1 MKSAFLFTCLA
12 LGALAATAT
21 PPVAAPAS
29 DNFAVVSPTLSSD
42 TRITNVVAV
51 KWNKQLTTSSFNALR
66 DALITA
72 AMLTDDEKSKLT
84 VELPEEKVMFFLIH
98 EGGSSITGKLQATLS
113 EDHTVNGEKYSS
125 SERESLSIEPAS
137 TTEMAYIYVIENPKD
152 APSEALEALEAA
164 VGKAQLGSGKSI
176 EELQAL
182 GKESVIGTTDKGKS
196 IGILNGDKVSELVE
210 AANFFVDASA
220 TINEKTYKYTVT
232 KKNVAGGYKVTF
244 PSFAYGVDEDIRKTV
259 DDKGGFSTLETLD
272 IAVVAWNREVT
283 VWIAEGAKQDAMT
296 AAVKAALEGDVKG
309 IIDIK
314 MKATTAPTVLAAP
327 AVNDG
332 SGSGSLLIIIII
344 VVVIIILAAVAAAVA
359 FFLMKKREQKTIQV
373 APAAETA

>member
-1 MKSAFLFTCLA
+1 MKSAFLLSCLA
-12 LGALAATAT
+12 IGAFAATAT
-21 PPVAAPAS
+21 PPVAAPAA

-42 TRITNVVAV
+42 TRITSVLAV

-66 DALITA
+66 DAVITA

-84 VELPEEKVMFFLIH
+84 VELPEEKMIFFLIH
-98 EGGSSITGKLQATLS
+98 EGGSDMEGKLRTSTSQEYTI
-113 EDHTVNGEKYSS
+113 NGEKYSS
-125 SERESLSIEPAS
+125 SSTDSASIEPPS
-137 TTEMAYIYVIENPKD
+137 TTEMAYIYVIEYPQD
-152 APSEALEALEAA
+152 APTEALEALEGE
-164 VGKAQLGSGKSI
+164 VGRAQLSSGKSI
-176 EELQAL
+176 AELQAF
-182 GKESVIGTTDKGKS
+182 GREAVMGSTSKGKS
-196 IGILNGDKVSELVE
+196 LGILNGDKVSDLVD
-210 AANFFVDASA
+210 AANFFIGASV
-220 TINEKTYKYTVT
+220 TVNEKTYKYTVT

-259 DDKGGFSTLETLD
+259 DDKGGFSDLETLD

-309 IIDIK
+309 FADIK
-314 MKATTAPTVLAAP
+314 MKAAAAPQVLAAP
-327 AVNDG
+327 AVNDD